1 MEEVMLVLTIVS
13 TIATVISTILAI
25 RAKNEAKDALSEIKK
40 YKNDIKDSEIKITS
54 QGNNAGVIAGINAGE
69 INYGSK

>member
-1 MEEVMLVLTIVS
+1 MEELMLVLTIIG

-25 RAKNEAKDALSEIKK
+25 RAKNEAKEALSGIKK
-40 YKNDIKDSEIKITS
+40 YKSDIKEPEIKISS
-54 QGNNAGVIAGINAGE
+54 QGNNSGVITGINAGE